1 MTVIQV
7 NVNRYDLDE
16 TFSPPS
22 HDDSFFYIRY
32 PKADASSQKL
42 KEPSF
47 CQANELLHTSKQ
59 TPKQDFSQHT
69 IQCRRFIPEEKM
81 DLPAPTGESKLT
93 LLCLHYGPRRCG
105 KRQYFLYYGAPASTI
120 TCIVNVGF
128 CFVLAACG
136 CSPHL

>member
-1 MTVIQV
+1 MILIQV

-32 PKADASSQKL
+32 PKADTSSQKL
-42 KEPSF
+42 TEPNF
-47 CQANELLHTSKQ
+47 RQANDLLHTSEQ

-81 DLPAPTGESKLT
+81 DLPAPVGESKWMLF
-93 LLCLHYGPRRCG
+93 CLYC
-105 KRQYFLYYGAPASTI
+105 RQCHCDRG
-120 TCIVNVGF
+120 
-128 CFVLAACG
+128 
-136 CSPHL
+136 